1 MQVVSSPE
9 MRQIIET
16 GCREIVKNLLAQAP
30 ADNAEELRAWWQEA
44 QRLLPATAAEMLQQR
59 WDNSGT
65 GGELAS
71 MEADQVVVEVID
83 KKSGCLFRRELPLKY
98 SETGNGILLAGED
111 MEGRPAVIAFFSG
124 AAMSR
129 LSELFGQ
136 GPDRARCGEHEHE
149 TAAQSDGK

>member
-1 MQVVSSPE
+1 MQVGSSRE

-16 GCREIVKNLLAQAP
+16 GCREIVKNLFEQAS
-30 ADNAEELRAWWQEA
+30 ADNAGELRDWWQEA
-44 QRLLPATAAEMLQQR
+44 QRLLLSTAAETLQQR

-71 MEADQVVVEVID
+71 MDADEVVVEVID
-83 KKSGCLFRRELPLKY
+83 KKSGRLFRRELPLKY

-111 MEGRPAVIAFFSG
+111 MEGRTAVIAFFSG

-149 TAAQSDGK
+149 TAEQSDCK